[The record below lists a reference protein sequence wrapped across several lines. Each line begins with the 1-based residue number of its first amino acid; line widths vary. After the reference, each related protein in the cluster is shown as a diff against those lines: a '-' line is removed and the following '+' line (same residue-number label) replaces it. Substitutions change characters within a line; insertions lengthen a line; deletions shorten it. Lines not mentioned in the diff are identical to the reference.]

1 MELLPN
7 IHRVD
12 GVMSNVYMI
21 VDHDALSIVDSGMP
35 GSAPRILA
43 YVQRLGYQPHA
54 VRRILLTH
62 QHVDHIGG
70 AAALAAATG
79 AEVISHPLD
88 APAISGESA
97 RELPTNPAV
106 AAIYRGLIVPRVRVV
121 TVTQTVRDGDM
132 IGPLADDGG
141 LRVVETPGH
150 TAGHIS
156 FYLPGR
162 RVLFAGDAYMHRGDA
177 VLPPPRMFTSDVPE
191 AQRSLA
197 RLGQLAIEASL
208 PGHGKPILRG
218 AGMRVVEA
226 IKRE

>member
-1 MELLPN
+1 VELLPN

-12 GVMSNVYMI
+12 GVMSNVYVI
-21 VDHDALSIVDSGMP
+21 VNHGELSIVDSGMP

-70 AAALAAATG
+70 AAALASATG
-79 AEVISHPLD
+79 AEVIAHPLD
-88 APAISGESA
+88 APAISGQSA
-97 RELPTNPAV
+97 RELPMNPAV
-106 AAIYRGLIVPRVRVV
+106 AAVFRGLLIPRVRVV
-121 TVTQTVRDGDM
+121 AVTQTVRDGDM
-132 IGPLADDGG
+132 IGTLADEGG

-150 TAGHIS
+150 TAGQIS

-162 RVLFAGDAYMHRGDA
+162 HVFFAGDAYMHRGDA
-177 VLPPPRMFTSDVPE
+177 VLPPPRMFTRDVLE

-208 PGHGKPILRG
+208 PGHGKPILSG
-218 AGMRVVEA
+218 AGMRIVEA
-226 IKRE
+226 IKRK